1 MTHTQLLIAVILLQQ
16 LLFGAVWLGAARLRI
31 ARRAAGH
38 WEWASWLTA
47 GSMLLIMFR
56 GQASI
61 WWTVVAANVL
71 LIAALV
77 ILRRGIQ
84 VFARSRPSDTEHGL
98 LLGGSGVGLALCA
111 ALDSSMLVV
120 MMLVSV
126 TLAWT
131 LLSAAGEVRRQLAAE
146 FGARAALICSLPLTV
161 IGGLFAL
168 RTLAGPLAGE
178 ALAPSISTAD
188 IGNTG
193 LLLATMFFGLILN
206 GTLVAMVFGRIVG
219 RLRYQSDHDALTGL
233 LSRRPLERLL
243 QIEGERHGR
252 TGHPYALL
260 SIDIDH
266 FKQINDR
273 HGHAVGD
280 RVLARVAQTLRAC
293 SREGDSVARMGGEE
307 FCTLLPGA
315 DEAGARQIAQRLL
328 QAVRELQ
335 HPELGGALRVTVSIG
350 LAVARTDAEPVAG
363 LMLRVDRA
371 LYAAK
376 LAGRD
381 RVVEAGPDRQ
391 PVAA

>member
-1 MTHTQLLIAVILLQQ
+1 MSHTQLLVAVILLQQ
-16 LLFGAVWLGAARLRI
+16 ALFGAVWLGAARLRI
-31 ARRAAGH
+31 APRAARH
-38 WEWASWLTA
+38 WEYASWLTA
-47 GSMLLIMFR
+47 ASMLLIEFR

-61 WWTVVAANVL
+61 WLTVVAANLL

-77 ILRRGIQ
+77 TLRRGIQ
-84 VFARSRPSDTEHGL
+84 VFARCSPNDTEHRL
-98 LLGGSGVGLALCA
+98 LLGCSGAGLALCA

-120 MMLVSV
+120 MVLVSV
-126 TLAWT
+126 SLAWT
-131 LLSAAGEVRRQLAAE
+131 LLRSASEVRRQLAPE
-146 FGARAALICSLPLTV
+146 FGDRTALICALPLAA
-161 IGGLFAL
+161 IGGLFVL
-168 RTLAGPLAGE
+168 RTLVGPFASE
-178 ALAPSISTAD
+178 ALAPSISTAG

-206 GTLVAMVFGRIVG
+206 GTLVAMVFGRMVG
-219 RLRYQSDHDALTGL
+219 RLQYQSDHDALTGL

-243 QIEGERHGR
+243 QVEGERHGR
-252 TGHPYALL
+252 TGSSYALL

-266 FKQINDR
+266 FKEINDR

-280 RVLARVAQTLRAC
+280 VVLARVARTLRAC

-315 DEAGARQIAQRLL
+315 DEASARQIAQRLL

-350 LAVARTDAEPVAG
+350 LAVARSDAEPVTG

-376 LAGRD
+376 RAGRD
-381 RVVEAGPDRQ
+381 RVVEAGPARQ